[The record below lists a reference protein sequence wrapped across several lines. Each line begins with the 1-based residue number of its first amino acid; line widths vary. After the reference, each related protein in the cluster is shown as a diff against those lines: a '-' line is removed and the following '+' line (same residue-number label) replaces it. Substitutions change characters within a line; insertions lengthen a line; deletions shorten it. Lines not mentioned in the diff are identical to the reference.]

1 MFSGSQEMDV
11 GDAIAEQVQREF
23 LVVDDPDY
31 TGYLQRMGQK
41 LLDHA
46 PPVEL
51 RVQFFL
57 SDLPVANA
65 LSLPGG
71 RVYVSRK
78 LVAMARSEDELAGVL
93 GHELGHVLSR
103 QPVIRVSSLFREVL
117 GVTEPGSRE
126 EIFKHYLD
134 LQDSIVR
141 KQRSFDHG
149 GEQKQE
155 QLIAD
160 QIGMQLVANSG
171 YRVQAFGEIF
181 DRIAETRGKTGNWLS
196 DFFGATS
203 SESKRLR
210 EILKQA
216 PAMSCPA
223 AARPA
228 GPGEFEKW
236 RASVVAY
243 SGLGHKEQLEGVIA
257 RVSIHPPLQSE
268 LRRIRFSPDSRYLLA
283 QNESTVF
290 VLDAASFRPKFSI
303 YAPSAYDASFSPDS
317 QSLVFYNATY
327 RVETWSVADASRVSA
342 RETVIPG
349 GCMESRLSPDG
360 RYLACLN
367 PEFDVVLYDTETSS
381 ERFVKKHFYEPGW
394 ADYFFLLLGRLLE
407 PGNAEFLHM
416 RFSPDARYFVAHS
429 PREESLAVNL
439 ETFQQMSLPGSI
451 RKLLSRDFDF
461 LGADRVV
468 GVDAADGRNSGIVRF
483 PGGEPVAR
491 LSLGAQSVE
500 SASNPRYLLLRP
512 IAEHPLGIMDV
523 ESGKIIAASDK
534 PAGDVLGQSYVHER
548 VDGDLGSF
556 DLANGVQG
564 SRRVGLPQGELGD
577 LYAVSVSPDLR
588 WLAMSGKTRGAE
600 WDLL

>member
-1 MFSGSQEMDV
+1 MVPRCPAGSNARALRAFVLFLSLSAARAGAQQPCPAVQIPSPNPRANMFSGSQEMDV

-228 GPGEFEKW
+228 DPGEFEKW

-243 SGLGHKEQLEGVIA
+243 SGLGHQEQLEGVIA

-268 LRRIRFSPDSRYLLA
+268 LRRIRFSPDSRYL
-283 QNESTVF
+283 
-290 VLDAASFRPKFSI
+290 
-303 YAPSAYDASFSPDS
+303 
-317 QSLVFYNATY
+317 
-327 RVETWSVADASRVSA
+327 
-342 RETVIPG
+342 
-349 GCMESRLSPDG
+349 
-360 RYLACLN
+360 
-367 PEFDVVLYDTETSS
+367 
-381 ERFVKKHFYEPGW
+381 
-394 ADYFFLLLGRLLE
+394 
-407 PGNAEFLHM
+407 
-416 RFSPDARYFVAHS
+416 
-429 PREESLAVNL
+429 
-439 ETFQQMSLPGSI
+439 
-451 RKLLSRDFDF
+451 
-461 LGADRVV
+461 
-468 GVDAADGRNSGIVRF
+468 
-483 PGGEPVAR
+483 
-491 LSLGAQSVE
+491 
-500 SASNPRYLLLRP
+500 
-512 IAEHPLGIMDV
+512 
-523 ESGKIIAASDK
+523 
-534 PAGDVLGQSYVHER
+534 
-548 VDGDLGSF
+548 
-556 DLANGVQG
+556 
-564 SRRVGLPQGELGD
+564 
-577 LYAVSVSPDLR
+577 
-588 WLAMSGKTRGAE
+588 
-600 WDLL
+600 